1 MGSGTSE
8 SNERTMDV
16 KNKANRN
23 AQIKEPSKSF
33 FFFFRL
39 QNPLYHFNWD
49 LIRFLKEELDIK
61 MHEWNIKPEEEE
73 EDAHYKVW

>member
-1 MGSGTSE
+1 
-8 SNERTMDV
+8 MDA
-16 KNKANRN
+16 KNKANIN

-33 FFFFRL
+33 FFLL

-61 MHEWNIKPEEEE
+61 MHERNIKPKKE